1 MYEIDPSRLDLAE
14 EFRRKPYGRHSAD
27 LQRVLNRMR
36 TEPFDGHYALVR
48 EGRFGPFKLGC
59 FGPKP
64 SDPISYTGTVFQT
77 RMEAEWAAFKLR
89 WKRLTGQDLALD

>member
-14 EFRRKPYGRHSAD
+14 EFRRKPYGRHSAE

-36 TEPFDGHYALVR
+36 TEPFEGHYVLVR

-59 FGPKP
+59 FGRKP
-64 SDPISYTGTVFQT
+64 ADPITFTGVVFQN
-77 RMEAEWAAFKLR
+77 RLEAEWAVFKLR
-89 WKRLTGQDLALD
+89 WKRLTGRDLALD